1 MNNDKITKK
10 HNLLNIKDNLDA
22 IEMTQ
27 MAEIL
32 WDGNEIDH

>member
-1 MNNDKITKK
+1 MNDDKITEK
-10 HNLLNIKDNLDA
+10 HNLLNIKDNLVA

-27 MAEIL
+27 TAEIL